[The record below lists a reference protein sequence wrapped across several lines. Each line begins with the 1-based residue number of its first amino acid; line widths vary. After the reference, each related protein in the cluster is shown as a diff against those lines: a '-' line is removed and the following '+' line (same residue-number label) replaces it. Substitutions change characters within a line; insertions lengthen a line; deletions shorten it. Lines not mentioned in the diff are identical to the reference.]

1 MQAAIDRVMQTY
13 GMLVNIT
20 LEQERAAREKLSIF
34 LAGKTGDET
43 QLAVAGI
50 KFLRGERFSRT
61 RRDRSKL

>member
-1 MQAAIDRVMQTY
+1 MQVAIDRVMQTY

-20 LEQERAAREKLSIF
+20 AEQELAARERLSIF

-50 KFLRGERFSRT
+50 RFLRGERLSRI